1 MKKTIVAALVCGV
14 AATLASVAFA
24 ASGVVVAKSVE
35 IKGKTP
41 AQVMEKF
48 GAFCAIGQWHPALA
62 KCEES
67 KEGNDQFRTLHLK
80 DGGAIKEKLTK
91 TGEEG
96 YSYKIV
102 GGPLPVKDYMATFS
116 IKKDDDG
123 DDDTKVSWVA
133 SFQAAPGKTEAEA
146 KAVMEGIFDAGLKSL
161 AEQASK

>member
-1 MKKTIVAALVCGV
+1 MRKLLSASAVLVLAGATSAL
-14 AATLASVAFA
+14 A
-24 ASGVVVAKSVE
+24 ASGVVASKSVD

-41 AQVMEKF
+41 KQIMEKF

-96 YSYKIV
+96 YSYTIV
-102 GGPLPVKDYMATFS
+102 DGPLPVKDYMATFS
-116 IKKDDDG
+116 VKKEGEDSV
-123 DDDTKVSWVA
+123 KVNWVA
-133 SFQAAPGKTEAEA
+133 SFQAAKGKTEPEA

-161 AEQASK
+161 AEMAAK